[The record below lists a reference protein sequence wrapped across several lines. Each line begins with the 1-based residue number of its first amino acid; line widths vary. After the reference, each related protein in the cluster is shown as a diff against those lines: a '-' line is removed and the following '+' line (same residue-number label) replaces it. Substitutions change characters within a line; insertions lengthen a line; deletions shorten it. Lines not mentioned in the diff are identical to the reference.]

1 MHMQV
6 KTIKEVYDWTVLFH
20 TQMAANFYSVK
31 DLLDEH
37 NAMLVD
43 YYLNY
48 EKKLAEDLVGFKAI
62 TEINTLDTYSY
73 EYFAKNPE
81 LITFEDISKDQQFDE
96 KVIQAYLSEQHQKVI
111 ELYEYLLERAETQS
125 GQEKLQQIL
134 ELEKQGIK
142 QMMQSTN
149 RHMDM

>member
-1 MHMQV
+1 MQV

-20 TQMAANFYSVK
+20 TQMAANFHSVK
-31 DLLDEH
+31 DVLDEH

-73 EYFAKNPE
+73 EYFAENPE
-81 LITFEDISKDQQFDE
+81 LITFNDISKDQQFDE
-96 KVIQAYLSEQHQKVI
+96 KMIQDYLSNQHQKVI
-111 ELYEYLLERAETQS
+111 SLYEYLLERAETEN
-125 GQEKLQQIL
+125 GKEKLQQIL
-134 ELEKQGIK
+134 ELEKQGLK

>member
-31 DLLDEH
+31 PILDER

-62 TEINTLDTYSY
+62 TEINTLDTFCY
-73 EYFAKNPE
+73 EYFASNPE
-81 LITFEDISKDQQFDE
+81 LITFNDISKDKQLDE
-96 KVIQAYLSEQHQKVI
+96 KTIQNYLSSQHQKVI
-111 ELYEYLLERAETQS
+111 ALYDYLLERAETQNA
-125 GQEKLQQIL
+125 QEKLAQLL
-134 ELEKQGIK
+134 ELEKQGLK

>member
-31 DLLDEH
+31 ELLDER

-43 YYLNY
+43 YYLDY

-73 EYFAKNPE
+73 EYFADNPE
-81 LITFEDISKDQQFDE
+81 LITFNDISKDQEFDE
-96 KVIQAYLSEQHQKVI
+96 KVIQNYLSEQHKKVI
-111 ELYEYLLERAETQS
+111 ELYEYLLERAETEN
-125 GQEKLQQIL
+125 GKEKLEQIL
-134 ELEKQGIK
+134 ELEKQGVK
-142 QMMQSTN
+142 QMMQSSN

>member
-1 MHMQV
+1 MQV

-31 DLLDEH
+31 DLFGEH

-48 EKKLAEDLVGFKAI
+48 EKKLAEDLAAFKAI

-73 EYFAKNPE
+73 EYFTKNPE
-81 LITFEDISKDQQFDE
+81 LITFNDISKDQQFDE
-96 KVIQAYLSEQHQKVI
+96 KVIQNYLSEQHQKVI
-111 ELYEYLLERAETQS
+111 ELYEYLLKCSKTEN

-134 ELEKQGIK
+134 QLEKQGIK

>member
-20 TQMAANFYSVK
+20 TQMAANFHSVK

-62 TEINTLDTYSY
+62 TEINTLDTYCY

-125 GQEKLQQIL
+125 GQEKLQQIH
-134 ELEKQGIK
+134 Q
-142 QMMQSTN
+142 
-149 RHMDM
+149 

>member
-1 MHMQV
+1 MQV

-20 TQMAANFYSVK
+20 TQMAANFHSVK
-31 DLLDEH
+31 GILDEH

-62 TEINTLDTYSY
+62 TEINTLDTYCY

>member
-1 MHMQV
+1 MQV

-96 KVIQAYLSEQHQKVI
+96 KVIQAYLSERHQKVI

>member
-1 MHMQV
+1 MQV

-20 TQMAANFYSVK
+20 TQMAANFHSVK
-31 DLLDEH
+31 GILDEH

-81 LITFEDISKDQQFDE
+81 LITFQDISKDQQFDE
-96 KVIQAYLSEQHQKVI
+96 KVIQGYLAQQHQKVI
-111 ELYEYLLERAETQS
+111 ELYEYLLERAKTDN

>member
-1 MHMQV
+1 MQV

-31 DLLDEH
+31 DILDEH

-43 YYLNY
+43 YDLSY

-73 EYFAKNPE
+73 EYFAENPD

-96 KVIQAYLSEQHQKVI
+96 KVIQNYLSSQHQKVI
-111 ELYEYLLERAETQS
+111 ELYKYLLERAETDN
-125 GQEKLQQIL
+125 GQEKLGQIL
-134 ELEKQGIK
+134 ELEEQGLK

>member
-81 LITFEDISKDQQFDE
+81 LITFDDISKDQQFDE
-96 KVIQAYLSEQHQKVI
+96 KVIQAYLSEQHQKVV

>member
-20 TQMAANFYSVK
+20 TQMAANFHSVK

-62 TEINTLDTYSY
+62 TEINTLDTYCY

-96 KVIQAYLSEQHQKVI
+96 KVIQAYLSGQHQKVI

>member
-1 MHMQV
+1 MQV

-31 DLLDEH
+31 PILDER

-62 TEINTLDTYSY
+62 TEINTLDTFCY
-73 EYFAKNPE
+73 EYFASNPE
-81 LITFEDISKDQQFDE
+81 LITFNDISKDKQLDE
-96 KVIQAYLSEQHQKVI
+96 KAIQNYLSGQHQKVI
-111 ELYEYLLERAETQS
+111 ALYGYLLERAETEHA
-125 GQEKLQQIL
+125 QEKLAQLL
-134 ELEKQGIK
+134 ELEKQGLK

>member
-20 TQMAANFYSVK
+20 TQMAANIYSVK

>member
-81 LITFEDISKDQQFDE
+81 LITFDDISKDQQFDE

-111 ELYEYLLERAETQS
+111 ELYEYLLERAETES

>member
-1 MHMQV
+1 
-6 KTIKEVYDWTVLFH
+6 
-20 TQMAANFYSVK
+20 MAANFHSVK

-62 TEINTLDTYSY
+62 TEINTLDTYCY

>member
-20 TQMAANFYSVK
+20 TQMAANFHSVK

-48 EKKLAEDLVGFKAI
+48 EKKLAEDLVGFKEI
-62 TEINTLDTYSY
+62 TEINTLDTYCY

>member
-20 TQMAANFYSVK
+20 TQMAANFHSVK

-62 TEINTLDTYSY
+62 TEINTLDTYCY

-125 GQEKLQQIL
+125 SQEKLQQIL

>member
-81 LITFEDISKDQQFDE
+81 LITFDDISKDQQFDE

>member
-1 MHMQV
+1 MQV

-81 LITFEDISKDQQFDE
+81 LITFDDISKDQQFDE

>member
-1 MHMQV
+1 MQV

-20 TQMAANFYSVK
+20 TQMAANFHSVK

-62 TEINTLDTYSY
+62 TEINTLDTYCY

-96 KVIQAYLSEQHQKVI
+96 KVIQAYLSEQHQKII

>member
-20 TQMAANFYSVK
+20 TQMAANFHSVK
-31 DLLDEH
+31 PILDER

-62 TEINTLDTYSY
+62 TEINTLDTFCY
-73 EYFAKNPE
+73 EYFASNPE
-81 LITFEDISKDQQFDE
+81 LITFNDISKGKQLDE
-96 KVIQAYLSEQHQKVI
+96 KAIQDYLSSQHQKVI
-111 ELYEYLLERAETQS
+111 ALYDYLLERAETQNA
-125 GQEKLQQIL
+125 QEKLAQLL
-134 ELEKQGIK
+134 ELEKQGLK

>member
-62 TEINTLDTYSY
+62 TEINTLDT
-73 EYFAKNPE
+73 
-81 LITFEDISKDQQFDE
+81 
-96 KVIQAYLSEQHQKVI
+96 
-111 ELYEYLLERAETQS
+111 LERAETQS

>member
-1 MHMQV
+1 MQV

-20 TQMAANFYSVK
+20 TQMAANFHSVK
-31 DLLDEH
+31 PILDER

-62 TEINTLDTYSY
+62 TEINTLDTFCY
-73 EYFAKNPE
+73 EYFASNPE
-81 LITFEDISKDQQFDE
+81 LITFNDISKDKQLDE
-96 KVIQAYLSEQHQKVI
+96 KTIQNYLSSQHQKVI
-111 ELYEYLLERAETQS
+111 ALYDYLLERAETQNA
-125 GQEKLQQIL
+125 QEKLAQLL
-134 ELEKQGIK
+134 ELEKQGLK

>member
-20 TQMAANFYSVK
+20 TQMAANFHSVK
-31 DLLDEH
+31 PILDER

-62 TEINTLDTYSY
+62 TGINTLDTFCY
-73 EYFAKNPE
+73 EYFASNPE
-81 LITFEDISKDQQFDE
+81 LITFNDISKDKQLDE
-96 KVIQAYLSEQHQKVI
+96 KAIQNYLSSQHQKVI
-111 ELYEYLLERAETQS
+111 ALYGYLLERAETQNA
-125 GQEKLQQIL
+125 QEKLAQLL
-134 ELEKQGIK
+134 ELEKQGLK

>member
-1 MHMQV
+1 MQV

-20 TQMAANFYSVK
+20 TQMAANFHSVK
-31 DLLDEH
+31 PILDER

-62 TEINTLDTYSY
+62 TEINTLDTFCY
-73 EYFAKNPE
+73 EYFASNPE
-81 LITFEDISKDQQFDE
+81 LITFNDISKDKQLDE
-96 KVIQAYLSEQHQKVI
+96 KAIQNYLSSQHQKVI
-111 ELYEYLLERAETQS
+111 ALYGYLLERAETEHA
-125 GQEKLQQIL
+125 QEKLAQLL
-134 ELEKQGIK
+134 ELEKQGLK

>member
-1 MHMQV
+1 MQV

-20 TQMAANFYSVK
+20 TQMAANFHSVK

-62 TEINTLDTYSY
+62 TEINTLDTYCY

>member
-20 TQMAANFYSVK
+20 TQMAANFHSVK
-31 DLLDEH
+31 PILDER

-62 TEINTLDTYSY
+62 TEINTLDTYCY

>member
-1 MHMQV
+1 MQV

-20 TQMAANFYSVK
+20 TQMAANFHSVK

-62 TEINTLDTYSY
+62 TEINTLDTYCY

-81 LITFEDISKDQQFDE
+81 LITFEDISKDQQFDV